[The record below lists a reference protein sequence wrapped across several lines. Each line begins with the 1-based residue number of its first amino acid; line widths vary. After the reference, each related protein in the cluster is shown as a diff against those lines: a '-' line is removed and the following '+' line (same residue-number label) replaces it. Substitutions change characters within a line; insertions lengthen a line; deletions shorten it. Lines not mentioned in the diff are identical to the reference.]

1 MLYTEGNLTA
11 EDAALRRIARS
22 KLRSA
27 LHSLE
32 AKSQSLVDSLVSKL
46 SATSNRNLTADQLLT
61 LVEQHPQLRSE
72 RAVIRR
78 YVDAFPE
85 LADAVSVSRDR
96 IQTRARR
103 RIESALAPAE
113 FARRFRFTRGLCC

>member
-1 MLYTEGNLTA
+1 MLYTEGNLTS

-22 KLRSA
+22 KLHSA

-32 AKSQSLVDSLVSKL
+32 TKSQSLVDTLVNKL

-61 LVEQHPQLRSE
+61 LVEQHPQLRPE
-72 RAVIRR
+72 RAIIRR

>member
-11 EDAALRRIARS
+11 EDTALRRIARS

-32 AKSQSLVDSLVSKL
+32 TKSQSLVDSLVSKL
-46 SATSNRNLTADQLLT
+46 NATSSRSLTADQLLS
-61 LVEQHPQLRSE
+61 LVEQHPQLRPE
-72 RAVIRR
+72 RAIIRR

-85 LADAVSVSRDR
+85 LADAAFASRDR

-103 RIESALAPAE
+103 RIEAALAPAE

>member
-32 AKSQSLVDSLVSKL
+32 TKSQSLVDALVNKL
-46 SATSNRNLTADQLLT
+46 NATTRRTLTADQLLA
-61 LVEQHPQLRSE
+61 LVEQHLQLCSE
-72 RAVIRR
+72 RAIIRR

-85 LADAVSVSRDR
+85 LADAVSISRDR
-96 IQTRARR
+96 IQTRARQ